1 MKKVLMLLS
10 DGFEEI
16 EALGVVDILRRCGI
30 QVEICSTTGEQ
41 ILTSS
46 RGVRVVSDTLFPE
59 YGFSVEDYAGIILP
73 GGLPN
78 AHILRD
84 DSRVIQTV
92 CDFSARG
99 CLVCAICAA
108 PCILEKAGL
117 LKGKRATSYPGC
129 IDEAGCEYSEERIV
143 RDGNILTS
151 RGAGTACDFGFA
163 IVKALG
169 YGDKAD
175 AVYRAMLMG

>member
-41 ILTSS
+41 IVASS
-46 RGVRVVSDTLFPE
+46 RGVKIIADTLYPE
-59 YGFSVEDYAGIILP
+59 QGIPGDDYAGVILP

-78 AHILRD
+78 AHTLRD
-84 DSRVIQTV
+84 DDRVIQTV
-92 CDFSARG
+92 RDFSKQG
-99 CLVCAICAA
+99 LLVCAICAA
-108 PCILEKAGL
+108 PCVLERAGI

-129 IDEAGCEYSEERIV
+129 IDESKCDYSEERVV

-151 RGAGTACDFGFA
+151 RGAGTACEFGFSIA
-163 IVKALG
+163 KALG
-169 YGDKAD
+169 YEAKAED
-175 AVYRAMLMG
+175 VYRAMIMR